1 VVAASCFPGATI
13 AQVQERRM
21 RAARSV
27 NWVALAGLLFFL
39 ARASAAPAAESAA
52 IDLAAYKGKVVYLDF
67 WASWCV
73 PCRQSFPWM
82 NQMQRQY
89 GKDGLVILA
98 VNMDQ
103 VRTEADA
110 FLKQYPAE
118 FTVRFDPQGG
128 LAQTFKVRGMPT
140 SALLDRDGKT
150 LLLHEGFKSKDIAT
164 LEQSIRSALH

>member
-1 VVAASCFPGATI
+1 MNRLNGMKRLLLGAMVAWGMAAISVGAVAALP
-13 AQVQERRM
+13 
-21 RAARSV
+21 
-27 NWVALAGLLFFL
+27 
-39 ARASAAPAAESAA
+39 APASSPAV
-52 IDLAAYKGKVVYLDF
+52 DLAEFRGKLVYVDF

-82 NQMQRQY
+82 NSMHRQY

-103 VRTEADA
+103 VRPDADA

-118 FTVRFDPQGG
+118 FNVRFDPQGQ
-128 LAQTFKVRGMPT
+128 LAQQYKVRGMPT
-140 SALLDRDGKT
+140 SVLIGRDGK
-150 LLLHEGFKSKDIAT
+150 LLWTHEGFRSKDPAS